1 MEAVSTLIHIRFR
14 ICTTEWWSLAD
25 FTEESDMLMSAVAFF
40 TNTQHDIT
48 SLALVVKMCKYNS
61 WLLQQVRS
69 GAERD
74 CCLLI
79 LAQQYEGNNDVT
91 PGVAHILQ
99 QRYWRTLVLLKVVAS
114 VHLDN
119 RLSAWSTLLGLDIQS
134 SFSVCCY
141 HCWRTQCRLQTTS
154 YWDACESLFLF
165 LFKPLIWIFLIKQ
178 WTTLER
184 LYFLAFFYNW
194 LPYAAQIITQ
204 MLSSNLWGWEQL
216 SCLRQWLRQ
225 LWYGI

>member
-61 WLLQQVRS
+61 WLLQEVRS

-79 LAQQYEGNNDVT
+79 LAQQYEGNNDAT

-99 QRYWRTLVLLKVVAS
+99 QRRSWKKAEKPGRCLNHSRCACVGVCIEDCVWKLQPRYLTSVQRCWQQNKWKWTGVLQRRFPSPTV
-114 VHLDN
+114 
-119 RLSAWSTLLGLDIQS
+119 
-134 SFSVCCY
+134 
-141 HCWRTQCRLQTTS
+141 
-154 YWDACESLFLF
+154 
-165 LFKPLIWIFLIKQ
+165 
-178 WTTLER
+178 
-184 LYFLAFFYNW
+184 
-194 LPYAAQIITQ
+194 
-204 MLSSNLWGWEQL
+204 QL
-216 SCLRQWLRQ
+216 
-225 LWYGI
+225 